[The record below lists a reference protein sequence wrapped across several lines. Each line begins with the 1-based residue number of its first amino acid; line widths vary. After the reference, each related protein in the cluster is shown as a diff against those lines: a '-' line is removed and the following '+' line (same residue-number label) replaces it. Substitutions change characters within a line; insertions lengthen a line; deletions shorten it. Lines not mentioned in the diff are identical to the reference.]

1 MVATYLSGGTIITNV
16 RVLEA
21 EEYQGA
27 RVRKQMYRQKGTPD
41 AMKSASCPK
50 CGSESLLYG
59 AGKLTCR
66 NCDHMIGKTFNKYGA
81 KRTEFNGKI
90 YDSKFEASVA
100 QDLETR
106 KRAKDIIDYDTQFK
120 VEIPVYTKD
129 GTIVHVVKH
138 KVDFRVWELDGSFML
153 LEAKGVETTDY
164 KWRRTLLEKIWLPEH
179 QEYTYEVIKQNRRR

>member
-1 MVATYLSGGTIITNV
+1 
-16 RVLEA
+16 
-21 EEYQGA
+21 
-27 RVRKQMYRQKGTPD
+27 MYRQKTTPGS
-41 AMKSASCPK
+41 MQSAHCPQ
-50 CGSESLLYG
+50 CGSKNLLYS

-66 NCDHMIGKTFNKYGA
+66 NCDHVIGKTFNKYGA

-106 KRAKDIIDYDTQFK
+106 KRAGEIKDYDTQFK
-120 VEIPVYTKD
+120 VEMPIYTKD
-129 GTIVHVVKH
+129 GKIVHVVKH
-138 KVDFRVWELDGSFML
+138 KVDFRVHNNDSSFTL

-179 QEYTYEVIKQNRRR
+179 PEYTYEVIKQNGRR